1 MHRTQEPQLRLF
13 VFHHAGGSHLAY
25 RDWPA
30 RFPAGWQV
38 HLPDAP
44 GRGPRDERPAL
55 RDTDALVDH
64 HLHTL
69 GDTLTGSFAFFG
81 HSLGA
86 VVAYELTRRLVDEGR
101 TPPRWLGISARAPLP
116 ALPRPNPR
124 PRRTANPPNATGTTG
139 TAHPPYT
146 PDAAD
151 AADAADGPDAA
162 DAADGPDAASTTA
175 ATDTAVTIN
184 ATGATYEAGTT
195 YAMGATCAAGTAF
208 RAGSEQMRDTQG
220 AASTG
225 AVQGSEGMDGVAGV
239 RAAVGPAGGGRHLL
253 SDGELRRELA
263 AMGGTPPAVLD
274 HPQLW
279 ELFAPVIRADLR
291 INETWRPR
299 PAAAPLPVPL
309 SVFGGRHDQVAPPH
323 LLGGW
328 AQTCEPF
335 LGIRLFEGGHFYFQD
350 RLSEVTRHIQEDVR
364 RALLHS
370 HTPSP
375 CAVTS

>member
-1 MHRTQEPQLRLF
+1 MHRTQEPRLRLF

-55 RDTDALVDH
+55 HDTDALVDH
-64 HLHTL
+64 YLHTL
-69 GDTLTGSFAFFG
+69 GDTLTGPFAFFG

-101 TPPRWLGISARAPLP
+101 TPPRWLGLSARDPLP
-116 ALPRPNPR
+116 ALPHPNPR
-124 PRRTANPPNATGTTG
+124 PHRTANPPNATGTGTGTGTTG
-139 TAHPPYT
+139 TAHPPHTPDAPAAADT

-151 AADAADGPDAA
+151 ATG
-162 DAADGPDAASTTA
+162 TTA
-175 ATDTAVTIN
+175 AAGTAVTIR
-184 ATGATYEAGTT
+184 AAGTAYGAGTT
-195 YAMGATCAAGTAF
+195 YAMGATYAAGTAF
-208 RAGSEQMRDTQG
+208 GAGAEPMRDTQG
-220 AASTG
+220 AASAG
-225 AVQGSEGMDGVAGV
+225 SVQGSEGAVGMDGVAGV
-239 RAAVGPAGGGRHLL
+239 RDAVGPAGGGRHLL

-350 RLSEVTRHIQEDVR
+350 RLPEVTRHIQEDIR

-370 HTPSP
+370 PTPSA

>member
-1 MHRTQEPQLRLF
+1 MHRTQEPRLRLF

-55 RDTDALVDH
+55 HDTDALVDH
-64 HLHTL
+64 YLHTL
-69 GDTLTGSFAFFG
+69 GDTLTGPFAFFG

-101 TPPRWLGISARAPLP
+101 TPPRWLGLSARDPLP
-116 ALPRPNPR
+116 ALPHPNPR
-124 PRRTANPPNATGTTG
+124 PHRTANPPNTTATATGTGTGTGTGTTG

-146 PDAAD
+146 PDAA
-151 AADAADGPDAA
+151 
-162 DAADGPDAASTTA
+162 STTPA
-175 ATDTAVTIN
+175 AGTAVTIN
-184 ATGATYEAGTT
+184 AAGTAFGAGTT
-195 YAMGATCAAGTAF
+195 YAMGATGAAGTAF
-208 RAGSEQMRDTQG
+208 GAGAEPMRDTQG
-220 AASTG
+220 AASAGT
-225 AVQGSEGMDGVAGV
+225 VQGSEGAVGMDGVAGV
-239 RAAVGPAGGGRHLL
+239 RDAGGPAGGGRHLL

-299 PAAAPLPVPL
+299 PAAVPLPVPL

-350 RLSEVTRHIQEDVR
+350 RLPEVTRHIQEDVR
-364 RALLHS
+364 RALLYS
-370 HTPSP
+370 HTPSA

>member
-1 MHRTQEPQLRLF
+1 MHRTQKPQPQPQLRLF

-55 RDTDALVDH
+55 HDTDALVDH
-64 HLHTL
+64 HLRTL
-69 GDTLTGSFAFFG
+69 GDTLTGPFAFFG

-101 TPPRWLGISARAPLP
+101 TPPRWLGLSARDPLP
-116 ALPRPNPR
+116 ALPRPH
-124 PRRTANPPNATGTTG
+124 RTANPPNPNANATGPGTGTGTAG

-146 PDAAD
+146 PAALAAAD
-151 AADAADGPDAA
+151 APDAA
-162 DAADGPDAASTTA
+162 RTTTA
-175 ATDTAVTIN
+175 TGTAVT
-184 ATGATYEAGTT
+184 TYGARTT
-195 YAMGATCAAGTAF
+195 YTMGAAYAAGTVLG
-208 RAGSEQMRDTQG
+208 AGAEPLRDTQG
-220 AASTG
+220 AAGTG
-225 AVQGSEGMDGVAGV
+225 TVQGAAGAQSMAGVAGV
-239 RAAVGPAGGGRHLL
+239 RDAVGPAGGGRHLL
-253 SDGELRRELA
+253 SDAELRREVA

-291 INETWRPR
+291 INETWRPG

-328 AQTCEPF
+328 AQTCDPF

-350 RLSEVTRHIQEDVR
+350 RLAEVTRHIQEDVR

-370 HTPSP
+370 QAPSP

>member
-64 HLHTL
+64 YLHTL
-69 GDTLTGSFAFFG
+69 GDTLTGPFAFFG

-101 TPPRWLGISARAPLP
+101 TPPRWLGISARDPLP
-116 ALPRPNPR
+116 ALPRQNPR

-151 AADAADGPDAA
+151 AP

-175 ATDTAVTIN
+175 ATDAAVTIN
-184 ATGATYEAGTT
+184 ATGATHG
-195 YAMGATCAAGTAF
+195 AGTAF
-208 RAGSEQMRDTQG
+208 GAGSEQMRDTQG

-225 AVQGSEGMDGVAGV
+225 AVQGAEGMDGVAGV
-239 RAAVGPAGGGRHLL
+239 RAAVGPARGGRHLL

-364 RALLHS
+364 RALLHF
-370 HTPSP
+370 PSP